1 LTRGKV
7 RWVLFATL
15 VEESA
20 WLFSAIAVFGVATEI
35 YGGALAWPV
44 VMAVMGISLTIV
56 HLSRLEGVWVS
67 RAYRYR
73 ALIGVA
79 VLYGAVASQLAT
91 TAFGLDLLWPARV
104 FVGGHPQV
112 YSASAAVG
120 VVAGALLW
128 WRGGALASAESL
140 SESLIFSMRLG
151 VFVLAFAGL
160 VDIVLPV
167 DLHSFSM
174 AFIFFAAGLAGLSIH
189 RMSINAS
196 RTARRGGWSSIMFG
210 PVSAVVLIG
219 VLFSLVQRGALSRV
233 SDPALSA
240 LRTVAEG
247 VLWVILIPIAFVVDL
262 AIQGILKFFDRP
274 FSPELTNQTEITVEE
289 VRQGID
295 QLAQEEAELAE
306 EGVRTASSLLLQA
319 IEWSVLIGIALI
331 VGTIVLMLFLRAYR
345 RGSHG
350 AAAREQGD
358 RESVRVGTDLASDL
372 GRMLSKLV
380 PGWLGR
386 SGEAHTFALPDG
398 HPGVVEALR
407 IYYQMV
413 TMAERR
419 GFRRRAHETASEF
432 QATLE
437 TVFPRDLVRM
447 ATAAFN
453 RAFYGNHPELK
464 ERIDQMR
471 TSLASKRGQAG

>member
-1 LTRGKV
+1 
-7 RWVLFATL
+7 
-15 VEESA
+15 
-20 WLFSAIAVFGVATEI
+20 
-35 YGGALAWPV
+35 
-44 VMAVMGISLTIV
+44 M
-56 HLSRLEGVWVS
+56 
-67 RAYRYR
+67 
-73 ALIGVA
+73 
-79 VLYGAVASQLAT
+79 
-91 TAFGLDLLWPARV
+91 
-104 FVGGHPQV
+104 
-112 YSASAAVG
+112 
-120 VVAGALLW
+120 W